1 MVRLAV
7 GVATSRMDAVKIGT
21 VDVGATAKTTVK
33 EFLQHDLQGASA
45 EVAYHLLFSVVPLLI
60 FLTAL
65 SGFVTRAIGVN
76 DAMGS
81 ITDWLFTESGLPPEA
96 ARALEEPIRGVV
108 ENEAGG
114 FLSLGAVLA
123 LWGGKNAIGSMM
135 KALNV
140 AFDVKETRPWWKK
153 TAVAIGLTIALGL
166 GVVVA
171 SSAFLAGSF
180 VGEELAGVL
189 GLGDAWTTTWS
200 ILRWVLIPIV
210 LILALSCL
218 YWAGPNVGGSWRWLT
233 PGSVLS
239 ILLAGIAT
247 FGLSIYFQYF
257 AGYLET
263 YGILGAVLA
272 FVFWLYVMSVIV
284 LFGGELNSI
293 LARKHDPA
301 AREDMA
307 DPEKRRRPPEPPS
320 QATADMGA
328 RPSVLPAFPNLAHLA
343 TAERAARQAL
353 ADESPRGE
361 ARRFKTALTT
371 LGAALLAA
379 ISSIIVGARRR

>member
-1 MVRLAV
+1 VVRLAV

-153 TAVAIGLTIALGL
+153 TAVAVGLTIALGL

-200 ILRWVLIPIV
+200 ILRWVLIPIA

-272 FVFWLYVMSVIV
+272 FVFWLYVMSVI
-284 LFGGELNSI
+284 LLLGGELNSI
-293 LARKHDPA
+293 LAREHDPE
-301 AREDMA
+301 ARADMA
-307 DPEKRRRPPEPPS
+307 DPEKRRGAPEPRG
-320 QATADMGA
+320 QAMAATGV
-328 RPSVLPAFPNLAHLA
+328 RPSVLPAFPDLARLA
-343 TAERAARQAL
+343 TAERTARQAL
-353 ADESPRGE
+353 ADEGSPDQ

-371 LGAALLAA
+371 LGAALITA
-379 ISSIIVGARRR
+379 ISGIIFGARRR